1 MQSLYVGI
9 FSLHSLVEKGAN
21 PQDMD
26 YLSHAQREKMELA
39 LPNLK
44 LLVWLDEKGL
54 YNFQQILADEG
65 YTELHSLAEMDIEAV
80 MQLAKRIGNYDQRQN
95 LLQALDELHKAKA
108 SDDSNS
114 QGGILVFCVTCMLYV
129 CDIAVHVVCHFQV
142 YYGASLK

>member
-1 MQSLYVGI
+1 
-9 FSLHSLVEKGAN
+9 
-21 PQDMD
+21 MD
-26 YLSHAQREKMELA
+26 YLSHAQREKLELT

-65 YTELHSLAEMDIEAV
+65 YTELHSLAEMNIEAV

-95 LLQALDELHKAKA
+95 LLQALDELRKAKA

-114 QGGILVFCVTCMLYV
+114 QGGILVFLCYLHTVCV
-129 CDIAVHVVCHFQV
+129 CDIIYILLFVLYVIFRCIMEH
-142 YYGASLK
+142 L